1 MQNEIITS
9 LVNPK
14 IKNVLKLQK
23 FSERKEQNLIVIEGL
38 REIALA
44 VGSGIKIETLF
55 FCKDIAKFSLKELL
69 NKLSITE
76 KVVFEVSK
84 AVFAKM
90 AYREDSDGI
99 IALAKP
105 IKTVLSD
112 LKLSKNPLLIVLESV
127 EKPGNLGAVLRT
139 ADAANVDAVIVCDER
154 TDFYNPNVIRSSVGC
169 VFTTQVVAATTEQ
182 ILQFFKEK
190 NIKSYA
196 ALLSNNSKPYY
207 NFDYTKPTALV
218 MGTEADGL
226 TEKWQIGANEHII
239 IPMSGK
245 IDSLNVSNA
254 TAILTF
260 EAKRQRG
267 FKI

>member
-1 MQNEIITS
+1 MSNEIITS

-14 IKNVLKLQK
+14 IKNVIKLQK
-23 FSERKEQNLIVIEGL
+23 FSERKKQNLIVIEGL

-55 FCKDIAKFSLKELL
+55 FCKEIANSSLDELL
-69 NKLSITE
+69 TNLSITE
-76 KVVFEVSK
+76 KVVFEVNK

-105 IKTVLSD
+105 IQTLLSD
-112 LKLSKNPLLIVLESV
+112 LKLSKKPLLIVLESV

-169 VFTTQVVAATTEQ
+169 VFTTQVVAAKTEDVVKY
-182 ILQFFKEK
+182 LKEK

-196 ALLSNNSKPYY
+196 ALLSDSSKPYY
-207 NFDYTKPTALV
+207 NFDYTQATALV

-226 TEKWQIGANEHII
+226 TQKWQNGADEHII

-267 FKI
+267 FV

>member
-1 MQNEIITS
+1 MSNEIITS
-9 LVNPK
+9 LVNSK

-23 FSERKEQNLIVIEGL
+23 FSERKNQNLIVIEGM
-38 REIALA
+38 RELGLA
-44 VGSGIKIETLF
+44 VGAGFKIETLF
-55 FCKDIAKFSLKELL
+55 FCKEASTISLNEVI
-69 NKLSITE
+69 NKLAISE
-76 KVVFEVSK
+76 KVVFEVNK

-99 IALAKP
+99 IALAQPKQL
-105 IKTVLSD
+105 KLND
-112 LKLSKNPLLIVLESV
+112 LKLAKNSLIIILEAV

-139 ADAANVDAVIVCDER
+139 ADAANADAVIVCDER

-169 VFTTQVVAATTEQ
+169 VFTTQVVASTTEDVYSF
-182 ILQFFKEK
+182 LKEK

-196 ALLSNNSKPYY
+196 ALLSDSSKPYHH
-207 NFDYTKPTALV
+207 FDYTKPTAFV
-218 MGTEADGL
+218 MGTEAVGL
-226 TEKWQIGANEHII
+226 TEKWQKVANEHVI

-260 EAKRQRG
+260 EAKRQRD
-267 FKI
+267 FK